1 MELVSPELGL
11 IVWMTLS
18 FLILLF
24 LLGKFAWKPVL
35 KVLRQRE
42 EKITEALNEAN
53 LAKEQMKQLT
63 ADNERLL
70 VQAKDERDAILAEA
84 RKVSQKMYDD
94 AKTKSNEEGQRIITA
109 AKENIA
115 VEKQKAIADIKN
127 LVAELSL
134 EIAESVIQRELS
146 DRNRYNEYVSQRVN
160 EITLN

>member
-1 MELVSPELGL
+1 MELVSPEIGL
-11 IVWMTLS
+11 IFWMTLA
-18 FLILLF
+18 FLLLLF

-42 EKITEALNEAN
+42 EKITEALNEAH
-53 LAKEQMKQLT
+53 LAKEQMKQLM
-63 ADNERLL
+63 AENERSLA
-70 VQAKDERDAILAEA
+70 QAKDNRDAILVEA

-94 AKTKSNEEGQRIITA
+94 AKARANEEGQRIITA
-109 AKENIA
+109 AKESIA
-115 VEKQKAIADIKN
+115 VEKQKTIADIRN

-134 EIAESVIQRELS
+134 EIAEDVIRRELS